1 MDFEFIK
8 NSLLDIEK
16 KFILS
21 LQCPESKNML
31 YESIKNNINI
41 IYRNIDSFARSCK
54 EAKNKDKHI
63 RSIVRSIM
71 MSTNDNGIINSA
83 SEICRNL
90 DIIMKGVYDSREIEQ
105 KAKKLNSEIYLK
117 DKECTCPI
125 FRALGKEGLR
135 WNPETEEIEPIRWRA
150 KRGKRYYSV
159 DRAFGISI
167 YKEEFDSTDD
177 GLWNSGNYFSTEKE
191 AQKYADEFRRM
202 SQERTL
208 DKEE

>member
-16 KFILS
+16 KIILS

-63 RSIVRSIM
+63 RSIVRSII

-105 KAKKLNSEIYLK
+105 KAKKLNSEIYSVLDCDEK
-117 DKECTCPI
+117 TIENFI
-125 FRALGKEGLR
+125 FH
-135 WNPETEEIEPIRWRA
+135 N
-150 KRGKRYYSV
+150 
-159 DRAFGISI
+159 ISI
-167 YKEEFDSTDD
+167 YDFVGIYSDNLKTNFQRGKAESITGEYIIV
-177 GLWNSGNYFSTEKE
+177 SGVKFPYHSIRFIEIYK
-191 AQKYADEFRRM
+191 
-202 SQERTL
+202 
-208 DKEE
+208 